1 MEFSQIQRAISQCYW
16 QFDFQDFNFQPNDHY
31 IPNIVCDYAWQPPPE
46 GWVKLNV
53 DGSCLGNPGD
63 ASAGGLLRDASS
75 NWLLGFGFNIGE
87 TSVLAA
93 ELIGISF
100 GLQLAWLNGFRR
112 VIVESDS
119 LKAVKLINNER
130 DISLHPLAA
139 LIQDCRRLMKMDWD
153 CYLSHI
159 YREQNFCADSLAKQ
173 SHGLQIQE
181 LAVWDSPP
189 WKVYA
194 LFRSS
199 SKFFIDFLISDIAW
213 SGSAD
218 VFSHALAAC
227 PQLDLFDIIAQ
238 ARPAAHLTAKLPTRN
253 PDAPSMIDRMLRILP
268 CYSLLTCSLQTLD
281 DNLIERRYGLSP
293 TGQLFVRNKDGDF
306 NFQPNDHYIPNI
318 VCDYAWQPPPEGWV
332 KLNVDGSCLG
342 NPGDASAGG
351 LLRDASSNWLLGFG
365 FNIGE
370 TSVLAA
376 ELIGISFGLQLAWLN
391 GFRRVIVESDSL
403 KAVKL
408 INNERDIS
416 LHPLALIQDC
426 RRLMK
431 MDWDCYLSHIYRE
444 QNFCA
449 DSLAKQ
455 SHGLQIQELA
465 VWDSPPW
472 KVLRFLND
480 DKLGVS
486 FRRVFF

>member
-1 MEFSQIQRAISQCYW
+1 MALLESFFLIGGLSPDLVPSFLIAGTTTIVFGSHSVVNWMRNLVEIGTILIFFLRLRKTNETMVAIKAPRGTTLEVSDPDEVYALFRSSSKFFIDFLISDIAWSGSADVFSHALAACPQLDL
-16 QFDFQDFNFQPNDHY
+16 FDIIAQARPAAHLTAKLPTRNPDAPSMIDRMLESYLATRCSLVLCKPLTIILLKGVMGFLPLDFNFQPNDHY

-189 WKVYA
+189 WKNETMVA
-194 LFRSS
+194 IKAPRGTTLEV
-199 SKFFIDFLISDIAW
+199 SDPDEI
-213 SGSAD
+213 GD
-218 VFSHALAAC
+218 LGLAAIIQGSQSAHNVIGTLEFMA
-227 PQLDLFDIIAQ
+227 PELYEWDYNKLVDIYSICYAGK
-238 ARPAAHLTAKLPTRN
+238 AFCCILSDSGLKEERLI
-253 PDAPSMIDRMLRILP
+253 DAYHTFNYQEDDGTNHPFNSF
-268 CYSLLTCSLQTLD
+268 SFCSLSQAS
-281 DNLIERRYGLSP
+281 IYP
-293 TGQLFVRNKDGDF
+293 F
-306 NFQPNDHYIPNI
+306 NF
-318 VCDYAWQPPPEGWV
+318 
-332 KLNVDGSCLG
+332 
-342 NPGDASAGG
+342 
-351 LLRDASSNWLLGFG
+351 
-365 FNIGE
+365 
-370 TSVLAA
+370 
-376 ELIGISFGLQLAWLN
+376 
-391 GFRRVIVESDSL
+391 
-403 KAVKL
+403 
-408 INNERDIS
+408 
-416 LHPLALIQDC
+416 
-426 RRLMK
+426 
-431 MDWDCYLSHIYRE
+431 
-444 QNFCA
+444 
-449 DSLAKQ
+449 
-455 SHGLQIQELA
+455 
-465 VWDSPPW
+465 
-472 KVLRFLND
+472 
-480 DKLGVS
+480 
-486 FRRVFF
+486 

>member
-173 SHGLQIQE
+173 SHAGTTTIVFGSHSVVNWMRNLVEIGTI
-181 LAVWDSPP
+181 LI
-189 WKVYA
+189 
-194 LFRSS
+194 
-199 SKFFIDFLISDIAW
+199 FFLRLRKTNETMVAIKAPRGTTLEVSDPDEI
-213 SGSAD
+213 GD
-218 VFSHALAAC
+218 LGLAAIIQGSQSAHNVIGTLEFMA
-227 PQLDLFDIIAQ
+227 PELYEWDYNKLVDIYSICYAGK
-238 ARPAAHLTAKLPTRN
+238 AFCCILSDSGLKEERLI
-253 PDAPSMIDRMLRILP
+253 DAYHTFNYQEDDGTNHPFNSF
-268 CYSLLTCSLQTLD
+268 SFCSLSQAS
-281 DNLIERRYGLSP
+281 IYP
-293 TGQLFVRNKDGDF
+293 F
-306 NFQPNDHYIPNI
+306 NF
-318 VCDYAWQPPPEGWV
+318 
-332 KLNVDGSCLG
+332 
-342 NPGDASAGG
+342 
-351 LLRDASSNWLLGFG
+351 
-365 FNIGE
+365 
-370 TSVLAA
+370 
-376 ELIGISFGLQLAWLN
+376 
-391 GFRRVIVESDSL
+391 
-403 KAVKL
+403 
-408 INNERDIS
+408 
-416 LHPLALIQDC
+416 
-426 RRLMK
+426 
-431 MDWDCYLSHIYRE
+431 
-444 QNFCA
+444 
-449 DSLAKQ
+449 
-455 SHGLQIQELA
+455 
-465 VWDSPPW
+465 
-472 KVLRFLND
+472 
-480 DKLGVS
+480 
-486 FRRVFF
+486 

>member
-173 SHGLQIQE
+173 SHAIGLSIQGPYRTQ
-181 LAVWDSPP
+181 D
-189 WKVYA
+189 
-194 LFRSS
+194 
-199 SKFFIDFLISDIAW
+199 
-213 SGSAD
+213 AD

-293 TGQLFVRNKDGDF
+293 TGQLFVRNKDGVSMAAF
-306 NFQPNDHYIPNI
+306 SAAAK
-318 VCDYAWQPPPEGWV
+318 VRTEAW
-332 KLNVDGSCLG
+332 
-342 NPGDASAGG
+342 
-351 LLRDASSNWLLGFG
+351 F
-365 FNIGE
+365 
-370 TSVLAA
+370 
-376 ELIGISFGLQLAWLN
+376 
-391 GFRRVIVESDSL
+391 
-403 KAVKL
+403 
-408 INNERDIS
+408 
-416 LHPLALIQDC
+416 ALI
-426 RRLMK
+426 L
-431 MDWDCYLSHIYRE
+431 LA
-444 QNFCA
+444 NFLFWA
-449 DSLAKQ
+449 
-455 SHGLQIQELA
+455 
-465 VWDSPPW
+465 
-472 KVLRFLND
+472 
-480 DKLGVS
+480 
-486 FRRVFF
+486 FF